1 MYSETELTNIIN
13 LYEKRRN
20 YNSQYSKNR
29 YSADNDY
36 KQSRKQQSANWYNE
50 NKTKKKD
57 YYLRNKERISIQKKW
72 NYASKTNN
80 QQKFIDKYPDQYQK
94 YILPTLKD

>member
-1 MYSETELTNIIN
+1 MYSEKELTNIIN

-29 YSADNDY
+29 YSVDNDY
-36 KQSRKQQSANWYNE
+36 KESRKQQSANWYTK

-57 YYLRNKERISIQKKW
+57 YYLRNKERISIQKKY
-72 NYASKTNN
+72 NYAVKTNN
-80 QQKFIDKYPDQYQK
+80 QQKFIDKYPDQYKK
-94 YILPTLKD
+94 YILSILKD